1 MASAPSSVKISSSKQ
16 TSLLSPAQ
24 QQAFDLFTKGKNI
37 FISGQAGTGKSFI
50 INMIYNYAQ
59 LHNKKIS
66 VTALTGCAALLLN
79 IKATTIH
86 SWGGIGIGGEITTLI
101 SNIRKYKKV
110 DNWLTDILVVDEV
123 SMMSKSLFEL
133 LDAIGKK
140 LRKSTKP
147 FGGIQLVFCGDFYQ
161 LPPIDD
167 SFCFESPLWN
177 TTFDKTILF
186 TKNYRQQ
193 DDGFQKVL
201 NEVRE
206 GNISPEGC
214 KLLIECTKKKV
225 GEGIKPTIIY
235 PTKKLA
241 DQVNQFENL
250 TLEGDSNTYKSY
262 KSTTVGHIGLELDKQ
277 QKNIDDII
285 TLKIGSQVMCIV
297 NLDQDLGVVNGSQGL
312 VIDFHNDNGLNLPII
327 QFKTIKM
334 IIKPHL
340 WKNDKYE
347 NDGIYQIPLILSWA
361 ITIHKAQGI
370 SLDEAMINIG
380 SSVFEY
386 GQTYVALSRVRTEE
400 GLYIKSLDIS
410 RIKANPKVIEFYK
423 SVE

>member
-1 MASAPSSVKISSSKQ
+1 MLTMNQSQSNAGTGIVNV
-16 TSLLSPAQ
+16 LSPAQ
-24 QQAFDLFTKGKNI
+24 QDAYDLFTKGKNI

-50 INMIYNYAQ
+50 INMIHNYSQ

-79 IKATTIH
+79 MKATTIH
-86 SWGGIGIGGEITTLI
+86 SWGGIGIGGEVSKLI

-133 LDAIGKK
+133 LDIIGKK
-140 LRKSTKP
+140 LRKSVKP

-167 SFCFESPLWN
+167 SFCFESELWN
-177 TTFDKTILF
+177 TTFDKTIIF

-193 DDGFQKVL
+193 DNEFQKVL

-214 KLLIECTKKKV
+214 KLLLECSKKIV

-235 PTKKLA
+235 PTKRLA

-250 TLEGDSNTYKSY
+250 TLEGESYAYKSY
-262 KSTTVGHIGLELDKQ
+262 KSNNTGHISLELDKQ
-277 QKNIDDII
+277 IKNIDEII

-297 NLDQDLGVVNGSQGL
+297 NLDQDIGIVNGSQGL
-312 VIDFHNDNGLNLPII
+312 VINFHNENGTNFPIV
-327 QFKTIKM
+327 QFKSSKM

-347 NDGIYQIPLILSWA
+347 NEGIYQVPLILSWA

-386 GQTYVALSRVRTEE
+386 GQTYVALSRVRTQE

-410 RIKANPKVIEFYK
+410 RIKANPKVIKFYK
-423 SVE
+423 SL

>member
-1 MASAPSSVKISSSKQ
+1 MMNLSVSSHQNDK
-16 TSLLSPAQ
+16 SLTLTQHLSPAQ

-50 INMIYNYAQ
+50 INMIYNYAE
-59 LHNKKIS
+59 LHDKKIN

-79 IKATTIH
+79 MKATTIH

-133 LDAIGKK
+133 LDTIGKK
-140 LRKSTKP
+140 LRKNPKP

-167 SFCFESPLWN
+167 SFCFESLLWN
-177 TTFDKTILF
+177 QTFDKTIIF
-186 TKNYRQQ
+186 TKNYRQE

-214 KLLIECTKKKV
+214 KLLLECTQKKV
-225 GEGIKPTIIY
+225 GDGIKPTIIY

-241 DQVNQFENL
+241 DQINQFENL
-250 TLEGDSNTYKSY
+250 TLEGESRSYKSY
-262 KSTTVGHIGLELDKQ
+262 KSILSGHISLELDKQ
-277 QKNIDDII
+277 IQGKNIDEMI

-312 VIDFHNDNGLNLPII
+312 VIDFTEGFPIV
-327 QFKTIKM
+327 QFKTCKM

-347 NDGIYQIPLILSWA
+347 NEGVYQIPLILSWA

-400 GLYIKSLDIS
+400 GLYIKSLDVS

-423 SVE
+423 SIV

>member
-1 MASAPSSVKISSSKQ
+1 MNASSESG
-16 TSLLSPAQ
+16 LLSPSQ
-24 QQAFDLFTKGKNI
+24 QQAYDLFTKGKNI

-50 INMIYNYAQ
+50 IDMMYKHAK
-59 LHNKKIS
+59 HTNKKIN

-79 IKATTIH
+79 MKATTIH
-86 SWGGIGIGGEITTLI
+86 SWGGIGIGGEVSTLI

-110 DNWLTDILVVDEV
+110 DNWLTDILIVDEV

-133 LDAIGKK
+133 LDTIGKK
-140 LRKSTKP
+140 LRKSIKP

-167 SFCFESPLWN
+167 SFCFESELWKE
-177 TTFDKTILF
+177 TFHKTIIF

-214 KLLIECTKKKV
+214 KLLLECTKKIA

-235 PTKKLA
+235 PTKRLA

-250 TLEGDSNTYKSY
+250 TIEGGSQLYKSY
-262 KSTTVGHIGLELDKQ
+262 KSTTIGHISLELDKQ
-277 QKNIDDII
+277 IQNQKGEESI

-297 NLDQDLGVVNGSQGL
+297 NLDQDIGVVNGSQGI
-312 VIDFHNDNGLNLPII
+312 VINFHNESGINFPVV
-327 QFKTIKM
+327 QFKTCKM

-347 NDGIYQIPLILSWA
+347 NEGVYQVPLILSWA

-386 GQTYVALSRVRTEE
+386 GQTYVALSRVRTQE

-410 RIKANPKVIEFYK
+410 RIKANPKVVEFYK
-423 SVE
+423 SIV

>member
-1 MASAPSSVKISSSKQ
+1 M
-16 TSLLSPAQ
+16 LSPSQ
-24 QQAFDLFTKGKNI
+24 QNAYEMFTQGKNI

-50 INMIYNYAQ
+50 IDMMYKHAQ
-59 LHNKKIS
+59 KQNKRIH

-79 IKATTIH
+79 MKATTIH
-86 SWGGIGIGGEITTLI
+86 SWGGIGIGGEVSTLI
-101 SNIRKYKKV
+101 SNIRKYKKL
-110 DNWLTDILVVDEV
+110 DNWLTDILIVDEV

-133 LDAIGKK
+133 LDTIGKR
-140 LRKSTKP
+140 LRKNQKP

-167 SFCFESPLWN
+167 SFCFESELWN
-177 TTFDKTILF
+177 QTFDKTILF

-225 GEGIKPTIIY
+225 GDGIKPTIIY
-235 PTKKLA
+235 PTKRLA

-250 TLEGDSNTYKSY
+250 TLESEPNIYKSH
-262 KSTTVGHIGLELDKQ
+262 KSTTVGHISLELDKQ
-277 QKNIDDII
+277 ITQKGIDDTI

-297 NLDQDLGVVNGSQGL
+297 NLDQDIGVVNGSQGL
-312 VIDFHNDNGLNLPII
+312 VIGFHNDSAEEKFPII
-327 QFKTIKM
+327 QFKTCKM

-347 NDGIYQIPLILSWA
+347 NEGIYQVPLILSWA

-386 GQTYVALSRVRTEE
+386 GQTYVALSRVRSQE

-423 SVE
+423 SL

>member
-1 MASAPSSVKISSSKQ
+1 MASIEL
-16 TSLLSPAQ
+16 LLSPSQ
-24 QQAFDLFTKGKNI
+24 QQAYELFTQGKNI
-37 FISGQAGTGKSFI
+37 FISGQAGTGKSYI
-50 INMIYNYAQ
+50 INMMNQYAK
-59 LHNKKIS
+59 LHNKKINI
-66 VTALTGCAALLLN
+66 TALTGCAALLLN
-79 IKATTIH
+79 MNATTVH
-86 SWGGIGIGGEITTLI
+86 SWGGIGIGGEVPTLI

-110 DNWLTDILVVDEV
+110 ENWMIDILIVDEI

-133 LDAIGKK
+133 LDIIGKK
-140 LRKSTKP
+140 IRKNTKP

-167 SFCFESPLWN
+167 SFCFESELWRQ
-177 TTFDKTILF
+177 TFDKTILF

-193 DDGFQKVL
+193 DGGFQKVL

-214 KLLIECTKKKV
+214 KLLLECTKKKA
-225 GEGIKPTIIY
+225 GDGIKPTIIY
-235 PTKKLA
+235 PTKRLA

-250 TLEGDSNTYKSY
+250 TLEGDSAIHKSY
-262 KSTTVGHIGLELDKQ
+262 KSNTTGHISLELDKQ
-277 QKNIDDII
+277 LQGKNIDETI

-297 NLDQDLGVVNGSQGL
+297 NLDQDNGVVNGSQGL
-312 VIDFHNDNGLNLPII
+312 IIDFHYENEKKYPIV
-327 QFKTIKM
+327 QFKKCKM
-334 IIKPHL
+334 IMKPHL

-347 NDGIYQIPLILSWA
+347 NEGVYQIPLILSWA

-386 GQTYVALSRVRTEE
+386 GQTYVALSRVRTQE

-410 RIKANPKVIEFYK
+410 KIKANPKVIEFYK
-423 SVE
+423 SL